1 MAKTT
6 KKEPL
11 DKKNNS
17 KAKEIKSWVLT
28 KQHKIV
34 LGSLFILFSVAL
46 LVAFASFY
54 IHGQEDQSAVSEL
67 ADRSETVQN
76 WLGKF

>member
-17 KAKEIKSWVLT
+17 KAKESTPWVNET
-28 KQHKIV
+28 AQNRA
-34 LGSLFILFSVAL
+34 GQSLILFSVAL
-46 LVAFASFY
+46 LVALFLLHSRTR
-54 IHGQEDQSAVSEL
+54 
-67 ADRSETVQN
+67 RS
-76 WLGKF
+76 KCRF

>member
-17 KAKEIKSWVLT
+17 KAKESTPWVNET
-28 KQHKIV
+28 AQDRA
-34 LGSLFILFSVAL
+34 GQSLILFSVAL
-46 LVAFASFY
+46 LVALSPFTFTDKK
-54 IHGQEDQSAVSEL
+54 IKVPFL
-67 ADRSETVQN
+67 N
-76 WLGKF
+76 

>member
-17 KAKEIKSWVLT
+17 KAKESTVDINET
-28 KQHKIV
+28 AQDRA
-34 LGSLFILFSVAL
+34 GQSLILFSVVL
-46 LVAFASFY
+46 LVAFILY
-54 IHGQEDQSAVSEL
+54 IHGQEDQSAV
-67 ADRSETVQN
+67 
-76 WLGKF
+76 